1 VTAPFWVVL
10 KALILFTVMVLI
22 RGAYPRLTIDRVLDL
37 GWRYLIPLSLINLL
51 IVASILELQNFLYN
65 LGW

>member
-10 KALILFTVMVLI
+10 KALILFTLMVLI

-37 GWRYLIPLSLINLL
+37 GWRYLIPMGLINLL
-51 IVASILELQNFLYN
+51 ITGFLLYAVKAIAA
-65 LGW
+65 